1 MHTSESQ
8 SKFTLYIKL
17 FQFQKYIYLMVH
29 NFPKEYKYGFGQS
42 IIDMAWETLDNTIK
56 ANITENNFKADAIAE
71 ISKSFDKLKT
81 RLRMAYELRLISNKS
96 YTYILKET
104 TGMGREISRWM
115 NWAKSIKPKQ
125 SSA

>member
-1 MHTSESQ
+1 
-8 SKFTLYIKL
+8 
-17 FQFQKYIYLMVH
+17 MVH
-29 NFPKEYKYGFGQS
+29 NIPKEYKYGFGQS

-115 NWAKSIKPKQ
+115 NCAKSIKPKQ